1 MIKPIFDPFFVSDP
15 PKTLDINLNVTN
27 HYVIE
32 VPKVFDYNM
41 DVVDL
46 EIDGLNNDTIYYKDG

>member
-1 MIKPIFDPFFVSDP
+1 VIKPIFDPFFVSDP